1 MAHLHRAVITLLLS
15 SAIISCGEDTHDP
28 LRTAEKS
35 AIAAPSHPYAGFWK
49 RPGCTDDFGLAIA
62 PAGAG
67 LYSVSF
73 CGPGGCFKP
82 GTYRPN
88 TPLVGDSEY
97 RPLDKDTIEVN
108 GLDGFAKYVRCDKR

>member
-1 MAHLHRAVITLLLS
+1 MSRVFKFLVLALLGSLAAGCDGS
-15 SAIISCGEDTHDP
+15 HDP
-28 LRTAEKS
+28 SRAAEKS
-35 AIAAPSHPYAGFWK
+35 AVASATHPFAGFWK
-49 RPGCTDDFGLAIA
+49 TPDCSDDFGLAVA
-62 PAGAG
+62 PAGPL

-97 RPLDKDTIEVN
+97 RIGDTNTIEVL
-108 GLDGFAKYVRCDKR
+108 GKDGFIKYVRCERR